1 MRTILSCRF
10 LSSPGPARSRLLA
23 PAFSNRKG
31 CSRKHIYGNS
41 GEFTP
46 FRAESFTIGRRLPS
60 RRRADRFR
68 AERGRLGRRLKK
80 TVVLVG
86 MMGAGKTAVGTAMA
100 RLLSVPFVDS
110 DDEIERAANMTVAEI
125 FARDGEAFFRAR
137 ESEVLTRLLSGP
149 PCILSTG
156 GGAFLAPA
164 NRAVIA
170 DQGVAVWLKAD
181 LELLWN
187 RVKHKTTRPLLRT
200 ADPKAT
206 LTALLDQRAPV
217 YAEAG
222 VVVEAEAA
230 YTVDQMAAKV
240 IAALQEHGEVGV
252 K

>member
-1 MRTILSCRF
+1 
-10 LSSPGPARSRLLA
+10 
-23 PAFSNRKG
+23 
-31 CSRKHIYGNS
+31 
-41 GEFTP
+41 
-46 FRAESFTIGRRLPS
+46 
-60 RRRADRFR
+60 
-68 AERGRLGRRLKK
+68 LGRRLKK